1 MSIQFSRSMMIR
13 QKSAR
18 KIPVSCSKDERLA
31 PIVSSSASEKMGGNC
46 PLQPYL
52 PTVSLVMCQQC
63 PNRIYFY
70 FDIFYNFTHAKK
82 KIRFF
87 HHEPKTTNGPNIFV
101 VNKWQIFL
109 SNCFAGENDTK
120 LSCQNAQIIILY
132 LWQSKICVGRQLRKI
147 EQT

>member
-31 PIVSSSASEKMGGNC
+31 PIVSSSASEKMGGGELSTIAIFAYS
-46 PLQPYL
+46 P
-52 PTVSLVMCQQC
+52 MCQQC
-63 PNRIYFY
+63 PNRIYFD

-109 SNCFAGENDTK
+109 LNCFAGENDTK